1 MKSSALVKSSR
12 SGSNNAFA
20 GILVSR
26 LQEYEIVYPR
36 VIPNASA
43 RNRRSTQEDRETW
56 REYLRREPV
65 FLEISNW
72 TLRTVANDRLIL
84 SSNFTVNWVRQGKT
98 KSERHNAKANCDLR
112 QGSLEGDASSFVVVT
127 ICEEE
132 VYALMSIGQRSF
144 FVQPLTNGQH
154 VMFQPKNERWRSIR
168 DDSSFVSVNPENPAG
183 KSNKFEVRES
193 KRKSKRRKRDS
204 LSHDVQGFYNLSG
217 DVFDVEYPEAEK
229 LILYDEKD
237 DVPAE
242 YNDTIVEELSIDVNP
257 EEIGYFSGPKWQR
270 NRLSK
275 KRPAA
280 RDSPPRWLELGIAAD
295 YSVVDFHGIRVQ
307 QYILALL
314 NIVSAIYMD
323 PSLESNMILV
333 IVRMILYA
341 EKRDGMVR
349 RGDARRSLENVNK
362 WNRKMLSSKD
372 VNHDVAVWL
381 TRLDIGGPSGYA
393 PVSGVCDPARSC
405 ALNRDEGL
413 TSAFII
419 AHEVAHILGLTH
431 DGDETTGN
439 ACKEEGSRGS
449 VMAPMV
455 AATFHHFYW
464 SACSKKEF
472 HRRVRRWSCL
482 SNKPKHDGLSQLR
495 DTIRETFTMDEQC
508 RMEFG
513 EGYEH
518 CKTFDVAEPCSRLWC
533 GNSNVSESC
542 KTKKGPPLE
551 GTLCGDS
558 KICRREDAQDAEITI
573 NNNGTVKWC
582 INGRCQST
590 NRKSFDFGIILNKP
604 RDGGWSAWSGW
615 EKCSR
620 TCGVGVQCRTRK
632 CNKPLPAYG
641 GKYCSGASDDCR
653 LCDLPKCLTPVD
665 LRAQQCTKLGNIL
678 YLERVRSNN
687 DVTWLP
693 YVSDQE
699 NLRCRLICKSKE
711 TGEIFHTRKHLI
723 DGTPCTYGS
732 TNICIQGECHRMG
745 CDRVLGSKK
754 ALDTCGV
761 CDGDN
766 SSCENIV
773 NKFQRKLRRE
783 VTRVAV
789 IPRDAHNLNMNISMA
804 GSRLFQ
810 SDDLT
815 IVIGDG
821 RRRRNVQENLA
832 SRKRDLTIVQGAAF
846 RVQRRGNNT
855 YFIQADGTAFEDV
868 VVLVVVP
875 RNVLQRG
882 ISTSVSLE
890 YSLNRDERNAKDRY
904 VWLFGGWSFC
914 SVSCGGG
921 TRQKMIVCKDEETG
935 RIVSRRKCPLTTKPI
950 QEIEKCN
957 VFSCTFKWLPGPW
970 EACSTTC
977 GRFGMQL
984 RQLYCVRSGF
994 NGTEV
999 NRNNEL
1005 EVYRTM
1011 VQPSICE
1018 TSPMPMS
1025 SRECNRI
1032 PCPGHWIF
1040 TNWSSCSKNNGKDIQ
1055 SRIGRCIPPENES
1068 FYRCDGPTVKTE
1080 IRSCTEHVTRAIE
1093 FPSRCWR
1100 DKNRFCSIPSL
1111 KRYCDVPAFKRK
1123 CCRSCERNETLDLS
1137 NSFDRKH
1144 RILQT

>member
-1 MKSSALVKSSR
+1 MAKQSKLPSFLLAAWLLGTVATKSRMSEFLHS
-12 SGSNNAFA
+12 
-20 GILVSR
+20 LH
-26 LQEYEIVYPR
+26 EYEIVYPR
-36 VIPNASA
+36 VIASENARDKRSA
-43 RNRRSTQEDRETW
+43 HDRSTSLQH
-56 REYLRREPV
+56 
-65 FLEISNW
+65 LEEQLISLGINNW
-72 TLRTVANDRLIL
+72 TLRTVSNDRLTL
-84 SSNFTVNWVRQGKT
+84 SSNFTVNWVHRGGT
-98 KSERHNAKANCDLR
+98 KFVEYNGTVDCDLR
-112 QGSLEGDASSFVVVT
+112 QGGLKGDENSFAVVT
-127 ICEEE
+127 LCRDE
-132 VYALMSIGQRSF
+132 VYALMLIDQRSF
-144 FVQPLTNGQH
+144 LVQPLTNGQH
-154 VMFQPKNERWRSIR
+154 VMFQSGDKRWWSAREYSN
-168 DDSSFVSVNPENPAG
+168 FVSVTPRNPARTKKSSKFGAG
-183 KSNKFEVRES
+183 KS
-193 KRKSKRRKRDS
+193 KRIKRSSDS
-204 LSHDVQGFYNLSG
+204 VNRDVQGFYNLSG

-229 LILYDEKD
+229 LIFYDEKD
-237 DVPAE
+237 EVPTE
-242 YNDTIVEELSIDVNP
+242 YNDTIVKELSIEMNS
-257 EEIGYFSGPKWQR
+257 EELGYFSGPKWQR
-270 NRLSK
+270 TRSSK
-275 KRPAA
+275 KRPTAKG
-280 RDSPPRWLELGIAAD
+280 SPPRWLEIGIAAD
-295 YSVVDFHGIRVQ
+295 YSVIDFHGIRVQ
-307 QYILALL
+307 QYIMALL

-362 WNRKMLSSKD
+362 WNRKMLSSTD
-372 VNHDVAVWL
+372 TNYDVAVWL

-482 SNKPKHDGLSQLR
+482 SNKPKNDGFGQLR
-495 DTIRETFTMDEQC
+495 TTVHETFTMDEQC

-533 GNSNVSESC
+533 GNSNVSETC

-551 GTLCGDS
+551 GTLCGS
-558 KICRREDAQDAEITI
+558 S
-573 NNNGTVKWC
+573 KWC

-590 NRKSFDFGIILNKP
+590 NRKNFDIGIMLNKP
-604 RDGGWSAWSGW
+604 RDGDWSAWSAW
-615 EKCSR
+615 DKCSR
-620 TCGVGVQCRTRK
+620 TCGVGVQCRTRT

-641 GKYCSGASDDCR
+641 GKYCSGPSDDCR
-653 LCDLPKCLTPVD
+653 LCDLPMCLTSVD
-665 LRAQQCTKLGNIL
+665 LRAQQCAKLGNVL
-678 YLERVRSNN
+678 HPERVQSNN

-693 YVSDQE
+693 YASDQAT
-699 NLRCRLICKSKE
+699 LKCRLICRSKG

-723 DGTPCTYGS
+723 DGTPCSYGS
-732 TNICIQGECHRMG
+732 TDICIQGECRQMG

-754 ALDTCGV
+754 ALDVCGV

-766 SSCENIV
+766 SSCENVIS
-773 NKFQRKLRRE
+773 KFQRKLRRE
-783 VTRVAV
+783 VTRVAI
-789 IPRDAHNLNMNISMA
+789 IPREAHNLRVNITVA
-804 GSRLFQ
+804 GSAFFHPDN
-810 SDDLT
+810 ST

-821 RRRRNVQENLA
+821 RRRRNVQENLVF
-832 SRKRDLTIVQGAAF
+832 RKRDLTIVQGAAF
-846 RVQRRGNNT
+846 RVQKRGNNT
-855 YFIQADGTAFEDV
+855 YSIEGDGSAFEDV
-868 VVLVVVP
+868 VILLVVP
-875 RNVLQRG
+875 ENIMEQG
-882 ISTSVSLE
+882 ITATVSLQ
-890 YSLNRDERNAKDRY
+890 YFLNRDERNAKDRY

-921 TRQKMIVCKDEETG
+921 TRQKMIVCKDEKTG
-935 RIVSRRKCPLTTKPI
+935 RIVSRRKCPLTTKPS

-957 VFSCTFKWLPGPW
+957 AFSCTFKWLPGPW

-984 RQLYCVRSGF
+984 RQLYCVHSGF

-1011 VQPSICE
+1011 VQPSICK
-1018 TSPMPMS
+1018 TSPMPVRT
-1025 SRECNRI
+1025 RECNRI
-1032 PCPGHWIF
+1032 QCLGRWIF
-1040 TNWSSCSKNNGKDIQ
+1040 TDWSSCSKNNGRGIQ
-1055 SRIGRCIPPENES
+1055 SRIARCIPPENES
-1068 FYRCDGPTVKTE
+1068 FYGCDGPTVKTE
-1080 IRSCTEHVTRAIE
+1080 IRSCTGHVTRAIE
-1093 FPSRCWR
+1093 FPSRCWG
-1100 DKNRFCSIPSL
+1100 DKNRFCSVPSL
-1111 KRYCDVPAFKRK
+1111 KRYCNVPAFRRK
-1123 CCRSCERNETLDLS
+1123 CCRTCQSNETFDSSDLY
-1137 NSFDRKH
+1137 DRKH
-1144 RILQT
+1144 RISRT